1 MTYQAEFEGWS
12 KLTLADL
19 IVAYRKAKADC
30 FFENGFP
37 SSIRFAEYEQTLFDN
52 LNRLLKSLKEQNG
65 FKNDDRLLGQCR
77 LVPKKLGLDPI
88 KGKANGHVH
97 FSDPEKAFKHLQEI
111 YSLTPEFRV
120 VSDFP
125 VDAHIISALWI
136 NTVGHK
142 FDACLDHRSYG
153 SRLKRLKDDE
163 TLDTKAP
170 RKFHISAI
178 DSFEQYFKPYQQW
191 RNSGLKALRTEL
203 EQDRSVIAISLD
215 LKSYYHKIDPIF
227 ITAPKFQKEIGLVG
241 DHKLSA
247 AEVNF
252 TEEMAL
258 FLKKWSETAAK
269 FTKDLQ
275 VKKSASIA
283 GGLAIG
289 LSASRIIGNVLLK
302 KWDDLIQEKLTPI
315 HYGRYVDDMF
325 LVIHDSGKISN
336 SDQFMSYMQERL
348 GIEHIE
354 KQKGKS
360 KQDDIWNIKLGDDY
374 QAGSKIQFQDGKQK
388 LFLLKGDAGCDLLD
402 SIERDIN
409 DLSSEYRLM
418 PSPDQLDK
426 STAAKV
432 LSASG
437 KIGEDADTLR
447 KADGLTIKRLSWSL
461 QLRHVHTLSRDLP
474 ATEWV
479 DARKEFYEFAHR
491 HVLRPD
497 QIFSH
502 YQYLPR
508 LLGIAVYLGD
518 WVDAEKIVSS
528 TYLAFDKLDGRSD
541 FEAVVNGVKCKLTHK
556 AWDNARGS
564 ISRAFIDVAA
574 KNYPTTLVNGK
585 SANKKI
591 NRIATLFFERIFK
604 SHIDFFKDFLD
615 EDTNVGNFHE
625 KAPLLAK
632 ADLAAEPYKELVF
645 NDSYQGMLDNSSN
658 EEKENEFLPEFSA
671 IDFLSVDDIKDFL
684 QNRIESKSNPNSK
697 RVTIKSESLLPYL
710 FPTRPHSPAEIAELV
725 PKCVGFS
732 NDNSFESLALW
743 AKYVRALRGVWIKPS
758 LLEVKGVQ
766 AKVSNDKKELPV
778 LAIGNGHNK
787 FVHVG
792 ITNLKTEQA
801 NWDANASGS
810 SQLTLERYQQISR
823 LVNQV
828 IRSYPRPQYLL
839 FPELSIPIEWV
850 RSISNRLSASGINM
864 IAGTQYRHAKDQIYS
879 EACLVLSDNRLGY
892 ISPIRIWQPKLLPAV
907 SEEKELHIIHGKK
920 WKEFDSRY
928 QKPIYSHNGFHFGLM
943 ICSELQNSKDRVKF
957 QGEVDALMVLSW
969 NQDLDTFS
977 ALIEASALDVH
988 AYTILVN
995 NRKYGDSRVRSPAKK
1010 TFDRDLAR
1018 LRGGENDYC
1027 VTVHLDI
1034 EKLRAFQ
1041 SRATRWPTDSD
1052 PFKPVP
1058 EGFSVRKTRKVLPP
1072 K

>member
-1 MTYQAEFEGWS
+1 MTYQANFNGWS
-12 KLTLADL
+12 QLTLADL

-37 SSIRFAEYEQTLFDN
+37 TSIKFAEYEQSLFDN
-52 LNRLLKSLKEQNG
+52 LNRLLKNLKKQKG
-65 FKNDDRLLGQCR
+65 FKNDVPLLGKCR
-77 LVPKKLGLDPI
+77 LVPKKLGLNPI
-88 KGKANGHVH
+88 EGKTNGHVH
-97 FSDPEKAFKHLQEI
+97 FSDPQKAFNHLREI
-111 YSLTPEFRV
+111 YTLTPEFRV

-153 SRLKRLKDDE
+153 SRLKRLKDDD
-163 TLDTKAP
+163 TLDTTAP
-170 RKFHISAI
+170 KKFHISAI
-178 DSFEQYFKPYQQW
+178 DSFEQYFKPYQKW
-191 RNSGLKALRTEL
+191 RNGGLNAIRTEL
-203 EQDRSVIAISLD
+203 KQNRSVIAISLD
-215 LKSYYHKIDPIF
+215 LKSYYHKIDPAF
-227 ITAPKFQKEIGLVG
+227 IAAPKFQEEIGLVG
-241 DHKLSA
+241 ENKLST
-247 AEVNF
+247 AEADF
-252 TEEMAL
+252 TKELAL
-258 FLKKWSETAAK
+258 FLKKWSENTAD
-269 FTKDLQ
+269 FTASLQ
-275 VKKSASIA
+275 SNDVKYIS
-283 GGLAIG
+283 GGVAIG

-302 KWDDLIQEKLTPI
+302 KWDDLIQEKLTPV

-336 SDQFMSYMQERL
+336 SEQFMLHLKERL
-348 GIEHIE
+348 GIAHLE
-354 KQKGKS
+354 KEAQS
-360 KQDDIWNIKLGDDY
+360 DIWDIKLGKTY
-374 QAGSKIQFQDGKQK
+374 QADSKIQFQSGKQK
-388 LFLLKGDAGCDLLD
+388 LFLLEGDAGCDLLD
-402 SIERDIN
+402 SIEKDIN

-437 KIGEDADTLR
+437 KIGEEADTLR

-474 ATEWV
+474 AKEWS

-518 WVDAEKIVSS
+518 WVDAEKIVSA
-528 TYLAFDKLDGRSD
+528 TYLAFDKLDDRAD
-541 FEAVVNGVKCKLTHK
+541 FIAVVNGIECKLTPK

-564 ISRAFIDVAA
+564 ISRSFVDAAA
-574 KNYPTTLVNGK
+574 KNYPTQLINRAK
-585 SANKKI
+585 ANKKI
-591 NRIATLFFERIFK
+591 GHIAKLFFDRIFA
-604 SHIDFFKDFLD
+604 SHSDFFSAILD
-615 EDTNVGNFHE
+615 EDFNVGEFHE

-632 ADLAAEPYKELVF
+632 ADLAAEPYKDLVF
-645 NDSYQGMLDNSSN
+645 DEFYQSLLDNTLN
-658 EEKENEFLPEFSA
+658 EEKEIEFLAEFAS
-671 IDFLSVDDIKDFL
+671 IDFLNVDDINDFL
-684 QNRIESKSNPNSK
+684 ENRNECKSNPNSK
-697 RVTIKSESLLPYL
+697 KVTIKSESLIPYL
-710 FPTRPHSPAEIAELV
+710 FPTRPHSPAEIAELI
-725 PKCVGFS
+725 PKCAGLQ
-732 NDNSFESLALW
+732 NDNSIEALALW

-758 LLEVKGVQ
+758 LLDGADAELKLP
-766 AKVSNDKKELPV
+766 DKKNELQV
-778 LAIGNGHNK
+778 LTIGTDHNK
-787 FVHVG
+787 SVHVG
-792 ITNLKTEQA
+792 ITNFKTEQSS
-801 NWDANASGS
+801 WEANASGS
-810 SQLTLERYQQISR
+810 SELTLERYQQISR

-828 IRSYPRPQYLL
+828 IRSYPRPQYLI
-839 FPELSIPIEWV
+839 FPELSIPVEWV
-850 RSISNRLSASGINM
+850 RSISNCLSGSGINM
-864 IAGTQYRHAKDQIYS
+864 IAGTQYRHEKEFVYS
-879 EACLVLSDNRLGY
+879 EACLVLSDSRLGY
-892 ISPIRIWQPKLLPAV
+892 KSPIRIWQPKLLPAV
-907 SEEKELHIIHGKK
+907 NEEKELHIIHGKK
-920 WKEFDSRY
+920 WKKFDSHL
-928 QKPIYSHNGFHFGLM
+928 QKPIYSHNGFHFGVM

-957 QGEVDALMVLSW
+957 QGGVDSLMILSW

-1010 TFDRDLAR
+1010 MFDRDLAR

-1027 VTVHLDI
+1027 VNVHLDL

-1052 PFKPVP
+1052 AFKPVP
-1058 EGFSVRKTRKVLPP
+1058 EGFRISKERTIKPP

>member
-1 MTYQAEFEGWS
+1 MTYEAIFNGWS
-12 KLTLADL
+12 QLTLADL

-37 SSIRFAEYEQTLFDN
+37 SSIKFAEYEGALSDN
-52 LNRLLKSLKEQNG
+52 LNHLLESLKEQNG
-65 FKNDDRLLGQCR
+65 FKNDDRLLGHCR
-77 LVPKKLGLDPI
+77 LIPKKLNLDPI

-153 SRLKRLKDDE
+153 SRLKRLKNDE

-191 RNSGLKALRTEL
+191 RNSGLKAIRTEL

-215 LKSYYHKIDPIF
+215 LKSYYHKIDPTF
-227 ITAPKFQKEIGLVG
+227 IAAPVFQEKIGLVG
-241 DHKLSA
+241 DHKLSD

-258 FLKKWSETAAK
+258 FLKKWSDSAAK

-275 VKKSASIA
+275 AGKSTSIA

-325 LVIHDSGKISN
+325 LVIHDSGKIFN
-336 SDQFMSYMQERL
+336 SGQFMNYMEERL
-348 GIEHIE
+348 GIEHLE
-354 KQKGKS
+354 KKKGKL
-360 KQDDIWNIKLGDDY
+360 KQGDIWNIKLDDPY

-437 KIGEDADTLR
+437 KIGEEADTLR

-474 ATEWV
+474 ASEWV
-479 DARKEFYEFAHR
+479 DARKEFYEFAHH

-518 WVDAEKIVSS
+518 WVDAEKIVSE
-528 TYLAFDKLDGRSD
+528 TYKAFDKLDGRSV
-541 FEAVVNGVKCKLTHK
+541 FEALVNGVKCKLTHK

-564 ISRAFIDVAA
+564 ISRAFFDAAA
-574 KNYPTTLVNGK
+574 KNYPTTLINGK
-585 SANKKI
+585 STNKKV
-591 NRIATLFFERIFK
+591 NRIAELFIERISK
-604 SHIDFFKDFLD
+604 SYVDFFKEVLD
-615 EDTNVGNFHE
+615 EDINVGNFHE

-632 ADLAAEPYKELVF
+632 ADLAAEPYKDLVF
-645 NDSYQGMLDNSSN
+645 HDTYQSMLDNSSN
-658 EEKENEFLPEFSA
+658 EEKENEFLAEFSA

-684 QNRIESKSNPNSK
+684 QNRNESKSNPNSK
-697 RVTIKSESLLPYL
+697 KVTIKSESLLPYL

-725 PKCVGFS
+725 PKCAGIGS
-732 NDNSFESLALW
+732 DNSFESLALW
-743 AKYVRALRGVWIKPS
+743 AKYVRALRGVWIKPG
-758 LLEVKGVQ
+758 LLE
-766 AKVSNDKKELPV
+766 AKRIETQTSNEQKELP
-778 LAIGNGHNK
+778 LLTIGNDQNK

-792 ITNLKTEQA
+792 ITNLKTDQT
-801 NWDANASGS
+801 NWEANASGS

-850 RSISNRLSASGINM
+850 RSISNRLSSSGINM
-864 IAGTQYRHAKDQIYS
+864 IAGTQYRYSKKQIYS

-892 ISPIRIWQPKLLPAV
+892 KSPIRIWQPKLLPAV
-907 SEEKELHIIHGKK
+907 NEEKELHVIHGKK
-920 WKEFDSRY
+920 WKEFHPGY
-928 QKPIYSHNGFHFGLM
+928 QKPIYSHNGFQFGLM

-1027 VTVHLDI
+1027 VTVHLDL

-1052 PFKPVP
+1052 AFKPVP
-1058 EGFSVRKTRKVLPP
+1058 EGFRISKERKVKPP